1 MTRGLFITLEG
12 GEGSGKS
19 TQIRLL
25 AEHLTSLGHDVI
37 TTREPGGTPEAEK
50 IRHLLVHRDGG
61 NWTPIAET
69 FLLFAAR
76 SMHTETLIKPALAA
90 GKIVISDRFA
100 DSTRAYQVYA
110 GGLPLDT
117 VEQINT
123 LALGNFKPDLTLIL
137 DMPAADGL
145 ARAGKRLSDDNSGE
159 DRFEKKGITFHEK
172 LRDGYLAIA
181 KAEPNRCI
189 IINAAQDIQSVAAA
203 IASCVTQKVAA

>member
-1 MTRGLFITLEG
+1 MARGLFITLEG

-61 NWTPIAET
+61 DWTPIAET

-76 SMHTETLIKPALAA
+76 AMHTETLIKPALAA

-100 DSTRAYQVYA
+100 DSTRAYQAYA

-123 LALGNFKPDLTLIL
+123 LALGDFKPDLTLIL
-137 DMPAADGL
+137 DMQAADGL

-159 DRFEKKGITFHEK
+159 DRFEKKGINFHEK

-189 IINAAQDIQSVAAA
+189 VINAAQDIQSVAAA